1 MERRS
6 VTVQSWARGSLLNIT
21 VAQNAPND
29 IQFALLASAAGALA
43 GAAAA
48 ASGTAAFAP
57 APVNR
62 SNTERTASLVLRSL
76 TASSRGADAGERRI
90 RLSGSGK
97 IRGSSHGPCTPKG
110 RSNPGPPPP
119 PHATLP
125 TPFTPY

>member
-1 MERRS
+1 IERS
-6 VTVQSWARGSLLNIT
+6 SMTVQSWARGSLLNTT

-97 IRGSSHGPCTPKG
+97 IRGSSPGPSTTKG
-110 RSNPGPPPP
+110 SSNPVLAP
-119 PHATLP
+119 AAEARLP
-125 TPFTPY
+125 TPS